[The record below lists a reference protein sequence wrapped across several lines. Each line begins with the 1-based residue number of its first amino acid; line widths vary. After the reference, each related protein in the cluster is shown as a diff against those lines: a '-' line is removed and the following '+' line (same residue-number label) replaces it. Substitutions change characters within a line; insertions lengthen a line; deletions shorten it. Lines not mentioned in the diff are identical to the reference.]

1 MDKELVIHITHT
13 HNGILFNHKNG
24 SNHAIC
30 VSMNEPWRLYAKWK
44 VRQRQKSTIDRT
56 YMWNLKEKKTK
67 ENKWYLCL
75 PEVGGVGGG
84 RIGKLSKGT
93 NIQLQDK

>member
-13 HNGILFNHKNG
+13 YNGILVNHKNG

-44 VRQRQKSTIDRT
+44 VRQRQENTIDLT
-56 YMWNLKEKKTK
+56 YMWNLKEKKQRKKMIFVFTRGRGQEK
-67 ENKWYLCL
+67 EELG
-75 PEVGGVGGG
+75 EGGQN
-84 RIGKLSKGT
+84 T
-93 NIQLQDK
+93 HIQL